1 FLYGGISPV
10 LRSALHRS
18 IAEQLETAAGAKL
31 PEVNAAL
38 IMHFEEG
45 RQYGRAIYWL
55 MVMAQGAARRFA
67 HRESIQLLQRGL
79 ALISKRPPDDRLKS
93 ELQLLERL
101 GDAHYALGEM
111 ADSVS
116 MYARQAEAAE
126 RAALPERQAQALMCQ
141 AVPLGLLNPDCA
153 ITTLAHAGAI

>member
-1 FLYGGISPV
+1 SNGTVSAHFEFLHALYRDFLYGGISPV

-18 IAEQLETAAGAKL
+18 IAEQLETPAGVKS
-31 PEVNAAL
+31 PEVTAAL
-38 IMHFEEG
+38 VMHFEEG

-67 HRESIQLLQRGL
+67 HSESIQLLQRGL
-79 ALISKRPPDDRLKS
+79 TLVSKLPPQDRVKS

-101 GDAHYALGEM
+101 GDEHYALGGM
-111 ADSVS
+111 AESVS

-126 RAALPERQAQALMCQ
+126 RAGLPVQQAQALMCQ
-141 AVPLGLLNPDCA
+141 AVP
-153 ITTLAHAGAI
+153 